1 MIDMKKFLKQTQIT
15 QCDNI
20 KGRGLHLPTAP
31 VRTKD
36 EFLKAAL
43 RSPMSYIADWIY
55 KFRKSPNLSSMAGS
69 AQHIIHQVHSST
81 ILQQI
86 SSIVVQIYTIFLT
99 LLQGPNC
106 VTAGSNGISR
116 NRLFGMPACIG
127 ATSDKSRMGLVHYL
141 EQPCTKSRLVKMYLL
156 FCLPLY
162 FLYFS

>member
-1 MIDMKKFLKQTQIT
+1 MIDMMKFLKQTQIT
-15 QCDNI
+15 QRDNI

-36 EFLKAAL
+36 EFLKAAF
-43 RSPMSYIADWIY
+43 RSIPYIADSIY
-55 KFRKSPNLSSMAGS
+55 KFRKSPNMSSMAGS
-69 AQHIIHQVHSST
+69 AQHIIRQVHSST

-86 SSIVVQIYTIFLT
+86 SSTVVQTYTIFPT
-99 LLQGPNC
+99 LLQAVNC

-127 ATSDKSRMGLVHYL
+127 ATSDKSGMGLVHYL
-141 EQPCTKSRLVKMYLL
+141 EQPWTKSSLVKMYLL

-162 FLYFS
+162 FLCFS

>member
-86 SSIVVQIYTIFLT
+86 SSIVVQIYTIYSLYSGVQIVLQLAVMASQGT
-99 LLQGPNC
+99 GSLGCLLALGQLQTNPGW
-106 VTAGSNGISR
+106 V
-116 NRLFGMPACIG
+116 
-127 ATSDKSRMGLVHYL
+127 
-141 EQPCTKSRLVKMYLL
+141 
-156 FCLPLY
+156 
-162 FLYFS
+162 